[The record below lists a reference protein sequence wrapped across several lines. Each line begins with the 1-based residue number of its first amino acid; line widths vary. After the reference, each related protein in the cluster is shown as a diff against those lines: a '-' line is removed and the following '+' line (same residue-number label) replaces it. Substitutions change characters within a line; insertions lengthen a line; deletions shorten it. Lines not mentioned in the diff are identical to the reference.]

1 MARVI
6 AISSGKGGVGKTTV
20 VSNLATSLAK
30 MGHSVVA
37 IDSNLTTSNLGLH
50 LGIHLYPTT
59 LHDVL
64 EGKADLRDAIYLHNS
79 GFKIIPADISLRK
92 MKDVKSLEYMEI
104 FDKLM
109 KDSDFILVDCAAGL
123 GKEAVTAIRAADEMI
138 IVTNPEL
145 PAVTEAL
152 KLSFVANKNE
162 TRNLG
167 IVINRVKNE
176 SHELPARY
184 IEDMLNVPVLGKIPE
199 DKEVRKSIAM
209 KQPIVTYSP
218 KSPAAQHLKSI
229 AAALTG
235 EKYEPKISV
244 SYRLFSWLR

>member
-30 MGHSVVA
+30 MGRSVVA

-64 EGKADLRDAIYLHNS
+64 EGKADLRDAMYLHNS

-92 MKDVKSLEYMEI
+92 MKDVKSNEYMEI

-109 KDSDFILVDCAAGL
+109 KGSDFILVDCAAGL
-123 GKEAVTAIRAADEMI
+123 GKEAVTAIRAADEMLA
-138 IVTNPEL
+138 VTNPEL

-152 KLSFVANKNE
+152 KLSFVATKNE
-162 TRNLG
+162 TQNLG
-167 IVINRVKNE
+167 IIVNRVKNE
-176 SHELPARY
+176 SHELPIKY
-184 IEDMLNVPVLGKIPE
+184 IEDMLNLPVLGKVPE

-218 KSPAAQHLKSI
+218 KSPAAQHFKSI
-229 AAALTG
+229 AAKLVG
-235 EKYEPKISV
+235 ETYEPKV
-244 SYRLFSWLR
+244 PLSYRLFSWMR